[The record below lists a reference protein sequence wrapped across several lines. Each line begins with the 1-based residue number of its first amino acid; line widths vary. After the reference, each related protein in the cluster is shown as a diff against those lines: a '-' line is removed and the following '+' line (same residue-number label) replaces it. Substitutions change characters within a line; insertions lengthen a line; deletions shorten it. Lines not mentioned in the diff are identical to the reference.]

1 MKKAIMATFLTVAAL
16 SCATAGFAAG
26 VGYVDYNRVST
37 QYSLAKKYSADLD
50 NKINSIKTYAESQD
64 KRALAAKTDAE
75 RKQIRTD
82 AIKNVRVKQQD
93 YVTTRNKYEA
103 DLTAKVVAAA
113 EKVRV
118 SKGLDVILKKDAR
131 VTGGVD
137 CTQDVL
143 NILK

>member
-1 MKKAIMATFLTVAAL
+1 MKKAIIAAFLTTLAL
-16 SCATAGFAAG
+16 SFTGASFAAG
-26 VGYVDYNRVST
+26 IGYVDYDKVST

-50 NKINSIKTYAESQD
+50 KKITDINTYASSQN
-64 KRALAAKTDAE
+64 KRVAAAKTDAE
-75 RKQIRTD
+75 KKQIRTE
-82 AIKNVRVKQQD
+82 ALKNIRVKQQN
-93 YVTTRNKYEA
+93 YITTRNKYEA
-103 DLTAKVVAAA
+103 ELTAKVVAAS

-118 SKGLDVILKKDAR
+118 SKNLDIILKKNAR

>member
-1 MKKAIMATFLTVAAL
+1 MKKAIIAAFLTTTVL
-16 SCATAGFAAG
+16 TFTGAGFAAG
-26 VGYVDYNRVST
+26 VGYVDYNKVST
-37 QYSLAKKYSADLD
+37 QYSLAKTYSANLD
-50 NKINSIKTYAESQD
+50 KKIEAIKTYAESQD
-64 KRALAAKTDAE
+64 KKAAAAKTDAE

-93 YVTTRNKYEA
+93 YVTTRNRYEA

-118 SKGLDVILKKDAR
+118 SKNLDVILKKDAR